1 MLRATFTARACRP
14 ARRTR
19 TPRSKTSCLTFSV
32 ARCPTDSRCGKCVR
46 LSPGILQNHTVV
58 GVLICTSMHSF
69 HAWIVSDLIDKYR
82 DGCAIIYRFHHCMAD
97 GISMLKILR
106 TALEPVDASSSATKA
121 TPVVTGPSA
130 HANASSKSPASSS
143 ATADAATKSSSGT
156 SAIKRT
162 RTGLCERVS
171 IFFGAFSKLLLLAA
185 DPITALRSATCLP
198 SFGSRKARWLE
209 PYIEVRS
216 SCNFVMPCMLRAL
229 ASADFHL
236 LASGFVRFVTYI
248 VLCLRS

>member
-1 MLRATFTARACRP
+1 
-14 ARRTR
+14 
-19 TPRSKTSCLTFSV
+19 
-32 ARCPTDSRCGKCVR
+32 
-46 LSPGILQNHTVV
+46 
-58 GVLICTSMHSF
+58 MHSF
-69 HAWIVSDLIDKYR
+69 RAWIVSDLIEKYR

-106 TALEPVDASSSATKA
+106 TALEPVDAPTSATKA
-121 TPVVTGPSA
+121 KPVVAEPSVS
-130 HANASSKSPASSS
+130 ANASSKSLAPSS
-143 ATADAATKSSSGT
+143 ATATAATKSSSGA

-216 SCNFVMPCMLRAL
+216 SCNFVMLCMFR
-229 ASADFHL
+229 
-236 LASGFVRFVTYI
+236 GFSRVRIFI
-248 VLCLRS
+248 C